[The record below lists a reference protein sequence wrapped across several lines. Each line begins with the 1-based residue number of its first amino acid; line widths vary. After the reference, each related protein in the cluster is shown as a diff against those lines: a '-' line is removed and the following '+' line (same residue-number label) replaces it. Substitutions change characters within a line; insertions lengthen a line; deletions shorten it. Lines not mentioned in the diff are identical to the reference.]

1 MKPYIILT
9 LFSLLFLVNSLR
21 SRRNKNKSTLNL
33 VARGTIEDVLI
44 NGNKIT
50 VSLPQ
55 NNGETILQTQLILF
69 PGDIISIKA
78 KAGYGQKGGISGY
91 LEYVDEFNKITKI
104 ITNKEKWICEQTY
117 PGEEKKLDSSPEV
130 WIWGPKYEANTECKV
145 QIPCL
150 EEKPQSP
157 STNQNVLAP
166 ETPGTPTPTVNE
178 KEKESIVKPTPVPGP
193 QPQNISPKNPSN
205 PGNNQPSQTLEEKI
219 TSTSEEK
226 KKPTLL
232 DQITDKP
239 EQKDLSKKEEKKN
252 ISNPIQYPAKKRKKE
267 KTDTL
272 SQKDKKYSEVPPN
285 VGLELL
291 NDKIQDASFRRM
303 HKNWKC
309 VKTPNGI
316 LAFENQDVTL
326 QCLSSEVK
334 QCYIFKSMNECN
346 KKISNTK
353 LSFMMVPCSSDE
365 TVNCIDISQKLSGI
379 QQPMETLISKIES

>member
-78 KAGYGQKGGISGY
+78 KTGYGQKGGISGY
-91 LEYVDEFNKITKI
+91 LEYVDEYNKITKI

-150 EEKPQSP
+150 EEKPQTP
-157 STNQNVLAP
+157 STNQNVLVP
-166 ETPGTPTPTVNE
+166 ETPSMPTPTVNE
-178 KEKESIVKPTPVPGP
+178 KEKESIVKPLPTFAPGP
-193 QPQNISPKNPSN
+193 LPQNISPKNPPN
-205 PGNNQPSQTLEEKI
+205 PGNNQPFQTLEEKI

-232 DQITDKP
+232 DQIIDKP
-239 EQKDLSKKEEKKN
+239 EQKDQQKKEEKKN
-252 ISNPIQYPAKKRKKE
+252 ISNP
-267 KTDTL
+267 KTETTNTL
-272 SQKDKKYSEVPPN
+272 SQKDKKYSEIPSN
-285 VGLELL
+285 TGLKML
-291 NDKIQDASFRRM
+291 NDKIQDVLFRRM
-303 HKNWKC
+303 DRNWKC
-309 VKTPNGI
+309 VKTPKGI

-326 QCLSSEVK
+326 QCLSSKVG
-334 QCYIFKSMNECN
+334 QCYKFNSMKECN
-346 KKISNTK
+346 KKISKTIY
-353 LSFMMVPCSSDE
+353 SFMMIPCSSDK
-365 TVNCIDISQKLSGI
+365 TVNCDEISQKLSGI
-379 QQPMETLISKIES
+379 QQPMETLISKIKS

>member
-9 LFSLLFLVNSLR
+9 LLSLLFLVNSLR

-33 VARGTIEDVLI
+33 VARGNIEEVLI
-44 NGNKIT
+44 NGNTIT

-55 NNGETILQTQLILF
+55 NNGETILQSQLILF

-104 ITNKEKWICEQTY
+104 ITNKEKWICDQTY
-117 PGEEKKLDSSPEV
+117 PGEEKKMDSSPEV

-150 EEKPQSP
+150 EEKPQAP
-157 STNQNVLAP
+157 STNQNVLVP

-178 KEKESIVKPTPVPGP
+178 KENESIVKPTPAQGP

-232 DQITDKP
+232 DQIIDRP
-239 EQKDLSKKEEKKN
+239 EQKDLPKKEEKKN
-252 ISNPIQYPAKKRKKE
+252 ISNPIQYPSKKKKKE
-267 KTDTL
+267 KTTTP
-272 SQKDKKYSEVPPN
+272 SQKDKKYSEIPSN
-285 VGLELL
+285 TGLKLL

-303 HKNWKC
+303 NRNWKC

-326 QCLSSEVK
+326 QCLSSKVEK
-334 QCYIFKSMNECN
+334 CYKFNSMNECN
-346 KKISNTK
+346 KEISNTK
-353 LSFMMVPCSSDE
+353 ESFMMLPCSSDK
-365 TVNCIDISQKLSGI
+365 TVNCNEISLKLSGI
-379 QQPMETLISKIES
+379 QQPMETLMSKIKS